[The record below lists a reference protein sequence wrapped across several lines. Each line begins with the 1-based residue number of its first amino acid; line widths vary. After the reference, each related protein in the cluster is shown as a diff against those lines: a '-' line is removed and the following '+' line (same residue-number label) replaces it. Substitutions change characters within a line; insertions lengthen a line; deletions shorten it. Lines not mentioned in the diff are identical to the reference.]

1 MFLSTFESGVDV
13 KKRVSI
19 PAAFRKA
26 LGGEDTVILWPA
38 IARPCL
44 TGGGARLLNGYHRAV
59 RRLKPG
65 DPRRYAL
72 EREIFSR
79 AQPCKFDEGGRI
91 VIDAAHLLHAG
102 IGERVL
108 FIGLGDS
115 FEIWDPAAYAQS
127 QETLNDMARE
137 GMDLLDPFDDAL
149 EADPGA

>member
-38 IARPCL
+38 ISRPCL
-44 TGGGARLLNGYHRAV
+44 TGGGMSLLNGYHRAV

-79 AQPCKFDEGGRI
+79 AQAARFDDGGRI
-91 VIDAAHLLHAG
+91 VIDPAHLLHAG
-102 IGERVL
+102 IGDRAL
-108 FIGLGDS
+108 FVGLGDS
-115 FEIWDPAAYAQS
+115 FEVWDPAAYAQS
-127 QETLNDMARE
+127 QASLADMARE
-137 GMDLLDPFDDAL
+137 GMDLLDPFDDDR
-149 EADPGA
+149 EAGPLS